1 MRLELPRCQVRS
13 PRPSDAPSLAR
24 YANNRAIWLNLRDA
38 FPHPYTREDAER
50 FIATALDQDPEQRFV
65 IEVDGEVVGCI
76 GLGLHPDVERV
87 SAEIGYWIAEPFWN
101 RGIATDAL
109 RGLTAYAFARLPLTR
124 IFAVPFEWNTAS
136 CRVLEK
142 AGYTL
147 ECRMRR
153 SAIKD
158 GRVVD
163 QFLYAFVPS
172 PETGEQ
178 QCPSSSG
185 SPTT

>member
-1 MRLELPRCQVRS
+1 MRLTLPSCQVRT
-13 PRPSDAPSLAR
+13 PRPSDAPALAK

-38 FPHPYTREDAER
+38 FPHPYTLADAER
-50 FIATALDQDPEQRFV
+50 FIEVALGQDPEQRFV
-65 IEVDGEVVGCI
+65 IEADGAAVGCI
-76 GLGLHPDVERV
+76 GLGLHSDVERV

-109 RGLTAYAFARLPLTR
+109 RGLTAYAFERLPLTR
-124 IFAVPFEWNTAS
+124 IFAVPYEWNAAS

-163 QFLYAFVPS
+163 QFLYAFVP
-172 PETGEQ
+172 PAGTGEKR
-178 QCPSSSG
+178 CPSSSG